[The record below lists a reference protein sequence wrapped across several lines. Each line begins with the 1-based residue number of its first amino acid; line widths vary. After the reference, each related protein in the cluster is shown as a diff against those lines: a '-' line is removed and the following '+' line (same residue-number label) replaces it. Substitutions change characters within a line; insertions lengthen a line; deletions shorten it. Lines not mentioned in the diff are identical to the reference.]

1 VVQIQVTLWSE
12 QVVSLIVVISL
23 VRSLSA
29 GVAIAN
35 MSPTLSV
42 AASLSPDIRQDIGI
56 QVISRSEPISDLA
69 DKHQVSRKFVYQQGN
84 KAQQALDE
92 SFAPSRGDD
101 DVLFHLPVTKSW
113 LYQLILGL
121 VLICHSSYRGVVEL
135 FRNLFDTPISV
146 GTVHN
151 RLQATAE
158 KAAEINQAQDLSA
171 IEVGLHDEIYQADKP
186 VLVGVDAA
194 STYCYLLQGVE
205 HRDEDTWGW
214 YLLDAIEQG
223 FDPDYTIADGG
234 SGLRAGQKAVMP
246 ATPCH
251 GDVFHIQ
258 QQFEQVANGLAR
270 QSQGATTHRIKLEH
284 RIATAKLT
292 GNMTQK
298 LTIQQ
303 VKANRRETG
312 LVACAQDVKILCQ
325 WFSHDV
331 LSLAGPSLA
340 VRQELFDFIV
350 LELQQREGKQYPTIR
365 KLRKALHNQ
374 RDQLLAFAGVLDQKL
389 VKIAEHFELPFQAV
403 RDVCLLHR
411 KHKTSNAYWER
422 WNQLHAQ
429 LSGQFYG
436 VREAVGEALK
446 QTPRASSLVENLNS
460 RLRNYF
466 FLRRSLG
473 DSYLSTL
480 QFFLNHR
487 CFIRS
492 RVPERVGKSPTELL
506 TGQPHHHWLELLGF
520 KRFQRA

>member
-1 VVQIQVTLWSE
+1 
-12 QVVSLIVVISL
+12 
-23 VRSLSA
+23 
-29 GVAIAN
+29 
-35 MSPTLSV
+35 MSPALSI

-56 QVISRSEPISDLA
+56 QVLARSQPISHLA
-69 DKHQVSRKFVYQQGN
+69 ATHQVSRKFVYQQGN
-84 KAQQALDE
+84 KAQRSLDE
-92 SFAPSRGDD
+92 SFAPSQEDD

-113 LYQLILGL
+113 LYQLVLGL

-135 FRNLFDTPISV
+135 FRDLFDTPISV

-151 RLQATAE
+151 RLQSAAA
-158 KAAEINQAQDLSA
+158 KAAEINQAQDLSG
-171 IEVGLHDEIYQADKP
+171 IEVGLLDEIFQSNRP

-194 STYCYLLQGVE
+194 STYCYLLKGVE

-214 YLLDAIEQG
+214 HLLDVMAQG

-246 ATPCH
+246 EKPCH

-270 QSQGATTHRIKLEH
+270 QAQGAVTHSIKLEQT
-284 RIATAKLT
+284 IIKAKLT

-303 VKANRRETG
+303 VKANRREAG
-312 LVACAQDVKILCQ
+312 LVARAQDVKILCQ

-331 LSLAGPSLA
+331 LALAGPDLS
-340 VRQELFDFIV
+340 VRQELFDFIEA
-350 LELQQREGKQYPTIR
+350 ELQQRAGKQYPSIR

-374 RDQLLAFAGVLDQKL
+374 REQLLAFAGVLDQKL
-389 VKIAEHFELPFQAV
+389 DAIAIRFELPLQAV

-411 KHKTSNAYWER
+411 KHETSNAYWER
-422 WNQLHAQ
+422 WNQLHSG
-429 LSGQFYG
+429 LSSKFHG
-436 VREAVGEALK
+436 VMKAVEEALK
-446 QTPRASSLVENLNS
+446 TTPRASSMVENLNS

-473 DSYLSTL
+473 DSYLSLL

-492 RVPERVGKSPTELL
+492 RVPERVGKSPQELL
-506 TGQPHHHWLELLGF
+506 TGQPHPHWLELLGF

>member
-1 VVQIQVTLWSE
+1 
-12 QVVSLIVVISL
+12 
-23 VRSLSA
+23 
-29 GVAIAN
+29 
-35 MSPTLSV
+35 MSPFASV
-42 AASLSPDIRQDIGI
+42 ASRLPASVRQAIGI
-56 QVISRSEPISDLA
+56 QVLSGSQPITHLA
-69 DKHQVSRKFVYQQGN
+69 DQHQVSRKFVYQQGD

-92 SFAPSRGDD
+92 SFAPSQGDD
-101 DVLFHLPVTKSW
+101 DVLFHLPVTKNW

-121 VLICHSSYRGVVEL
+121 VLICHSSYRGIVEL
-135 FRNLFDTPISV
+135 FRDLFDTPISV

-151 RLQATAE
+151 RLQS
-158 KAAEINQAQDLSA
+158 AAEQAAEMNQSQDLA
-171 IEVGLHDEIYQADKP
+171 GIKVGLQDEIYQANCP

-194 STYCYLLQGVE
+194 STYCYLLQSVE

-214 YLLDAIEQG
+214 HLLDVMAQG
-223 FDPDYTIADGG
+223 FDPEYTIADGG

-246 ATPCH
+246 ETPCH

-270 QSQGATTHRIKLEH
+270 QAQGATTRRIEVEQK
-284 RIATAKLT
+284 IAKARLT
-292 GNMTQK
+292 NSMTQK

-303 VKANRRETG
+303 VKAKRREAG
-312 LVACAQDVKILCQ
+312 LIARAQDVKILCQ

-331 LSLAGPSLA
+331 LALAGPSLA
-340 VRQELFDFIV
+340 VRRELFDLIEA
-350 LELQQREGKQYPTIR
+350 ELQQRAGKQYPTIR
-365 KLRKALHNQ
+365 KLGKALHNQ

-389 VKIAEHFELPFQAV
+389 AAIAASFELPLQEV

-411 KHKTSNAYWER
+411 KPPTSNAYWER
-422 WNQLHAQ
+422 WNQLHTQ
-429 LSGQFYG
+429 LSAKFYD
-436 VREAVGEALK
+436 VMQAVSEALK

-473 DSYLSTL
+473 NSYLSTL

-492 RVPERVGKSPTELL
+492 EVPERVGKSPKQLL
-506 TGQPHHHWLELLGF
+506 TGEPHQHWLELLGF
-520 KRFQRA
+520 ERFQRA